1 MPSTRPV
8 SGSCTGAPEHVQP
21 WTARLKCSAEKICT
35 GWSTAIAVPTPFV
48 PVASSRQRRPGTK
61 PMSSDAASTL
71 GCPADHSR
79 QPSASPMT
87 TMWRAS

>member
-1 MPSTRPV
+1 ML
-8 SGSCTGAPEHVQP
+8 
-21 WTARLKCSAEKICT
+21 RLKCSAEKIWT

-48 PVASSRQRRPGTK
+48 PVASSRHSRPGTK
-61 PMSSDAASTL
+61 PMSSEAASTL

-87 TMWRAS
+87 TMCRAS